1 MVTVPRFAF
10 ACARVAGKLSKLGS
24 FESFRSPVAFWLCSA
39 DNTPWLALSKPLSPP
54 LFVVSLLV
62 LRSAVASSQRTT
74 PFYSLVSVRTR
85 VHSPPDHIPSD
96 LAPFW
101 GGHIQRVLVWIQA
114 QSTQVL
120 HLCPLPPP
128 SPPPPTTTYC
138 DSKPIV
144 CHRIVVACVSDF
156 VADFAQARKPHTNI
170 SRRWAQP
177 SIPL

>member
-1 MVTVPRFAF
+1 MKHCHANATHDGHRATFCLVLVSQANFQNYIVWKVSAHPLRFGCAPRT
-10 ACARVAGKLSKLGS
+10 
-24 FESFRSPVAFWLCSA
+24 
-39 DNTPWLALSKPLSPP
+39 NTPWLALSKPLSPL

-74 PFYSLVSVRTR
+74 PFYSLVSVGTR
-85 VHSPPDHIPSD
+85 VHAPPDHIPSD

-128 SPPPPTTTYC
+128 VPPIQPQ
-138 DSKPIV
+138 PIA
-144 CHRIVVACVSDF
+144 IQS
-156 VADFAQARKPHTNI
+156 Q
-170 SRRWAQP
+170 
-177 SIPL
+177 